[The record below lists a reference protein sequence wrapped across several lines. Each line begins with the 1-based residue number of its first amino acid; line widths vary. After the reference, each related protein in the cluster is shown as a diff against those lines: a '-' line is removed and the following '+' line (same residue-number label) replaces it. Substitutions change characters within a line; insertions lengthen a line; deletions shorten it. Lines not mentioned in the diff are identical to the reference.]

1 MACALCASNAPRLV
15 AFPLRLIG
23 FCRLN
28 QRLSV
33 KEIFFFAT
41 TVSERADPTRNKIIR
56 GVVAD
61 KLLQKLSTAIREV
74 KHAAVREVLV
84 AYLVSF

>member
-1 MACALCASNAPRLV
+1 MACALCVSNAPRLV

-28 QRLSV
+28 QTLSV

-41 TVSERADPTRNKIIR
+41 TVSEGADPTRNKIIR
-56 GVVAD
+56 GVAGD
-61 KLLQKLSTAIREV
+61 NLLQKLSTAICEA
-74 KHAAVREVLV
+74 KQAAVREC
-84 AYLVSF
+84 